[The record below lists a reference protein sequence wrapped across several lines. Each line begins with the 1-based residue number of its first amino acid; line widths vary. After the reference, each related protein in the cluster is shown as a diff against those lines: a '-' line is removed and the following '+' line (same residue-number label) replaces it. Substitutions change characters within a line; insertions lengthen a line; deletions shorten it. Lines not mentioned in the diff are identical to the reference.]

1 MLGGV
6 HVSAQSAD
14 SKPNVRFGHVKDFI
28 IGVCRHSA
36 CLIACIRRAFRRSAM
51 CNVGRARRHSME
63 SRAEPSTRV
72 PQSTPDGSAP
82 RPRSSELQ
90 RLRSPLDPADLD
102 VPASPVAPRLC
113 PWLAK
118 LRGRD
123 PAALDPLHLPPH
135 TTSAIRERLRVWHES
150 SVRSPRH
157 CSSSRIVSEPQHSD
171 ERTRRR
177 STQSTAHWVLHFHYT
192 VGAAG

>member
-1 MLGGV
+1 MLDPQHTSRSRIEQCLRHSVCDFDPGWRPCVGCWAAST
-6 HVSAQSAD
+6 SAQSAD

-135 TTSAIRERLRVWHES
+135 IYGPTPVCKSMPI
-150 SVRSPRH
+150 
-157 CSSSRIVSEPQHSD
+157 
-171 ERTRRR
+171 
-177 STQSTAHWVLHFHYT
+177 
-192 VGAAG
+192 